1 MWKMADQ
8 SLALSHAVTFDTL
21 YGVSWSPDGKH
32 LAFGCG
38 DHGDNTVRAL
48 EAASGKEILSNGAH
62 GDWALDT
69 AWSVDGSHLVSVGRD
84 MAAKL
89 TEVATQRFIDNI
101 TSITPGALR
110 GGLHAVARHPERD
123 EVLLGGADGVPQV
136 YRMHRLTKR
145 VIGDNANLIRRWPA
159 LPGRVFG
166 LAWRPDGKAFAAV
179 ASGGGN
185 GVLRVLAAEYDPAL
199 PEDIKK
205 IVEKEAA
212 GHSPDE
218 RKRLEEYLTA
228 DTRTLQELTICR
240 RPVVH
245 RRLESRWHPA
255 RGGRQPGDRS
265 ASSMPRGPG
274 NARFSRGAGRSEVAG
289 APAAPPAPRCRRWR
303 NRASCPSRRSIRRRS
318 SDWSSSR
325 RPSALSG
332 STDASQI
339 VVTARLRD
347 GTTVDATRCVAGQ
360 WSEPVATRTTCA
372 T

>member
-1 MWKMADQ
+1 
-8 SLALSHAVTFDTL
+8 
-21 YGVSWSPDGKH
+21 
-32 LAFGCG
+32 
-38 DHGDNTVRAL
+38 
-48 EAASGKEILSNGAH
+48 LSNGAH

-199 PEDIKK
+199 PDDIKK

-212 GHSPDE
+212 GHLPDE

-228 DTRTLQELTICR
+228 DTRTLQELTLDGDRLFAVDWNPDGTQLAVAGSQGTVRIIDAGEGKEVRSFPWRRLIRSRWCAPARR
-240 RPVVH
+240 RP
-245 RRLESRWHPA
+245 RRCH
-255 RGGRQPGDRS
+255 
-265 ASSMPRGPG
+265 
-274 NARFSRGAGRSEVAG
+274 
-289 APAAPPAPRCRRWR
+289 RWR
-303 NRASCPSRRSIRRRS
+303 NRASCPNRRSIRRRS
-318 SDWSSSR
+318 R
-325 RPSALSG
+325 R
-332 STDASQI
+332 
-339 VVTARLRD
+339 
-347 GTTVDATRCVAGQ
+347 
-360 WSEPVATRTTCA
+360 
-372 T
+372 